1 LTQYKKDLNEAYELH
16 DEGAVMNDWWTDITP
31 LLSPTCFE
39 RLGYP
44 TQKPLALLDRI
55 IKASSN
61 EGDIV
66 LDPFCGCGTSTTSA
80 LQNNRHWIGIDV
92 SPTACKLIKRR
103 LENAKAQNVEII
115 GLPMS
120 IDELHHL
127 EPFEF
132 QNWVVGAM
140 GGTVSAKKIHDMGI
154 DGYTYINRE
163 PIQVKQSEHVGRPVV
178 DNFRGTLERYYVDA
192 KKASKERKDLFFTM
206 KGVIVAF
213 SFTSGAYEEVAR
225 CKTDHIE
232 IELLTVKDV
241 VKDFQV

>member
-1 LTQYKKDLNEAYELH
+1 
-16 DEGAVMNDWWTDITP
+16 M
-31 LLSPTCFE
+31 
-39 RLGYP
+39 
-44 TQKPLALLDRI
+44 
-55 IKASSN
+55 
-61 EGDIV
+61 
-66 LDPFCGCGTSTTSA
+66 
-80 LQNNRHWIGIDV
+80 
-92 SPTACKLIKRR
+92 
-103 LENAKAQNVEII
+103 
-115 GLPMS
+115 
-120 IDELHHL
+120 HHL

-154 DGYTYINRE
+154 DGYTFINRE
-163 PIQVKQSEHVGRPVV
+163 PIQVKQSSHVGREVV
-178 DNFRGTLERYYVDA
+178 DKFVGAIERYYADA

-225 CKTDHIE
+225 CKNEHIE